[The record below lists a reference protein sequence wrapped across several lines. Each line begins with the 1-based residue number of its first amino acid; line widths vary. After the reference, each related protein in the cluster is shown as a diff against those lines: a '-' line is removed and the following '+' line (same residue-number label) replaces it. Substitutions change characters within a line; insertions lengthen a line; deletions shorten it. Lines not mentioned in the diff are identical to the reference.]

1 MTLTYKFENK
11 QRNLV
16 DFEYEIS
23 TYELEEF
30 LEDEIGLDRLVEDAK
45 STFNEMED
53 EKKQSIIDSVKD
65 DDDLYNDNQINWP
78 VLIDNDIS
86 WCIDEGIIDLTLYED
101 ELYDYFE
108 QAARD
113 AWIDTEADDG
123 LVRGIVP
130 RW

>member
-45 STFNEMED
+45 STFNEMGD
-53 EKKQSIIDSVKD
+53 EKKQSIVDSLKD

-108 QAARD
+108 QAAKD
-113 AWIDTEADDG
+113 AWIDTEADDTLFRG
-123 LVRGIVP
+123 LVP

>member
-1 MTLTYKFENK
+1 MTLTYKFEDK

-53 EKKQSIIDSVKD
+53 EKKQSIVDSLKD

-123 LVRGIVP
+123 LFRGIVP